1 MYSEY
6 QAPRALE
13 NQDLY
18 TPEIENPKSH
28 DASLTIPNKHAN
40 VMSDYQAGSNVAEE
54 FIVEDC
60 VAEAHSV
67 ELPQAS
73 TDDVEADGVEGRSF
87 INVHDD
93 IDEKGNAR
101 PLESFAGTGS
111 VVKPMD
117 NSR

>member
-1 MYSEY
+1 
-6 QAPRALE
+6 
-13 NQDLY
+13 
-18 TPEIENPKSH
+18 
-28 DASLTIPNKHAN
+28 
-40 VMSDYQAGSNVAEE
+40 MSDYQAGSNVAEE

-101 PLESFAGTGS
+101 PLESFAATGS

-117 NSR
+117 DSR